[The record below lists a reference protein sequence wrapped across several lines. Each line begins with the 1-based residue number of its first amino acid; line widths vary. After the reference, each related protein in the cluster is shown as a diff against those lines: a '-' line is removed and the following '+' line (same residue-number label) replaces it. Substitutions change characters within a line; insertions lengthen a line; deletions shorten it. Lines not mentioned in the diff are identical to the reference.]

1 MKLSV
6 LIVEDTLHILNQLA
20 LLINSLSQQQKDEA
34 GIESVTTDKA
44 SSISEAESFLI
55 AASESR
61 KPYDILMLD
70 LSLPQHPDET
80 DNVRG
85 GLDLLSKAHK
95 LQAVRKTIIVSG
107 NFDLESHVSESFN
120 RGAISFIRKPYP
132 NVEVQRQLL
141 NAVGLLNE
149 QYQFKHRKLV
159 DERIPVLSASIW
171 RSANFE
177 VRSRVYDLIQTFA
190 YKSEEM
196 RRELQDRFG
205 ITDAEDS
212 LLHHLTEID
221 SAIETSREGLADL
234 LKGLENNSN
243 NGNEAE
249 EFILN
254 EELLALAESL
264 KPCLEISFSSELT
277 EKFVALSFQQ
287 NVQTVLKEILIGGLS
302 EQSDSTRTWQA
313 EIEITSDESM
323 ISVNI
328 NDDFPP
334 LPVEVAERI
343 SKGEH
348 FSLKGVSTRQWG
360 LSLAQHIALRGG
372 GRLIVIPM
380 SNGNQITY
388 LIPRA

>member
-6 LIVEDTLHILNQLA
+6 LIVEDTRHILNQLA
-20 LLINSLSQQQKDEA
+20 LLISSLSQQQKDEA

-44 SSISEAESFLI
+44 GCIAEAESFLVT
-55 AASESR
+55 ASESR

-85 GLDLLSKAHK
+85 GLDLLSKARE
-95 LQAVRKTIIVSG
+95 LQAVRKIIIVSG

-120 RGAISFIRKPYP
+120 RGAIYFIRKPYS
-132 NVEVQRQLL
+132 NAEVQQQVL
-141 NAVGLLNE
+141 NTVGLLNE
-149 QYQFKHRKLV
+149 QYQFKRSKLV
-159 DERIPVLSASIW
+159 DERTPVLSASIW
-171 RSANFE
+171 RITNFE
-177 VRSRVYDLIQTFA
+177 MSSRAYDLIQTVT
-190 YKSEEM
+190 YESEEM

-205 ITDAEDS
+205 ITDAKDS
-212 LLHHLTEID
+212 LQRHLTEID
-221 SAIETSREGLADL
+221 SATKTSREELTDL
-234 LKGLENNSN
+234 LKGLENNGSN
-243 NGNEAE
+243 GKAE
-249 EFILN
+249 EVVLN

-264 KPCLEISFSSELT
+264 KPCLEIFFSSELT
-277 EKFVALSFQQ
+277 EKFIALSFQH

-302 EQSDSTRTWQA
+302 EQTDSTRTWQV
-313 EIEITSDESM
+313 EIGITSDESM

-334 LPVEVAERI
+334 LPIDVAERI
-343 SKGEH
+343 SKGEPI
-348 FSLKGVSTRQWG
+348 SLKGVSTRQWG

-372 GRLIVIPM
+372 GRLIVMPT

-388 LIPRA
+388 MIPRA